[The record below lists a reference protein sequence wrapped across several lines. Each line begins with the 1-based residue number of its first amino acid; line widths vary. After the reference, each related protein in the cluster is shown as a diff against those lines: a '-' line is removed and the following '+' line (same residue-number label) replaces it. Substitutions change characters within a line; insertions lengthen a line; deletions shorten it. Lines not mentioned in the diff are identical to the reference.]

1 MASAR
6 RQSCR
11 KCSRDRLS
19 SPGLQAFRPA
29 NDIIFRCF
37 RKLTKSGKRTTAE
50 IRHGQTNL
58 YGRFVCFRSRPE
70 GDRRWQTDPAVAAAT
85 RPVMTTAIAH
95 ARAPCIP
102 SRNSTTSSC
111 AVVVQRSRTRPATS
125 AACIGCD
132 PSFWGIKYLT
142 WTDENLLRQVVYQ
155 GLREDQ
161 RAVEMRRPVPY
172 PKSEPPKKPTAP
184 AKVGGTNLCRSARAH
199 SALLP
204 DAVVPSR
211 GEFAAYWETV
221 AMRRSRISAGA
232 S

>member
-1 MASAR
+1 
-6 RQSCR
+6 
-11 KCSRDRLS
+11 
-19 SPGLQAFRPA
+19 
-29 NDIIFRCF
+29 
-37 RKLTKSGKRTTAE
+37 
-50 IRHGQTNL
+50 
-58 YGRFVCFRSRPE
+58 
-70 GDRRWQTDPAVAAAT
+70 
-85 RPVMTTAIAH
+85 
-95 ARAPCIP
+95 
-102 SRNSTTSSC
+102 
-111 AVVVQRSRTRPATS
+111 
-125 AACIGCD
+125 
-132 PSFWGIKYLT
+132 LT